1 MHPNRKSNLVLH
13 LTQAQS
19 ETITNLVIELDN
31 ISISLDVIK
40 DVMNR
45 FVTLLKDRHLQ
56 PSPTARYEYTSSLD
70 FDTEHVLKMPQHD
83 EPNRCYVLQEDDFS
97 LCYHN
102 LTDSSTTGT
111 TNLQVKNIPDL
122 SAMHMC
128 LFSMNAVILSNTICL
143 PYKVQNRNFGIGRL
157 LA

>member
-111 TNLQVKNIPDL
+111 TNLQVKNIRDL
-122 SAMHMC
+122 SAMPMC
-128 LFSMNAVILSNTICL
+128 LFSMNAVILSNTIRL
-143 PYKVQNRNFGIGRL
+143 PYKVQNHNFGIGRH
-157 LA
+157 